1 MLDGK
6 CYNTRGRMQIP
17 VFFAAKV
24 EEEHRMLCS
33 DLNNV
38 FILEEHFAENP
49 KLLLLNFEMI
59 QTSLNRKI
67 IKLKLSILVVG
78 GPWAIFPTHNP
89 WGGGEVLKMVL
100 NDSSIYT

>member
-1 MLDGK
+1 MQYPISPYFYRRYILGSYVLDGK

-49 KLLLLNFEMI
+49 KHLLLNFEMI
-59 QTSLNRKI
+59 QT
-67 IKLKLSILVVG
+67 
-78 GPWAIFPTHNP
+78 
-89 WGGGEVLKMVL
+89 
-100 NDSSIYT
+100 